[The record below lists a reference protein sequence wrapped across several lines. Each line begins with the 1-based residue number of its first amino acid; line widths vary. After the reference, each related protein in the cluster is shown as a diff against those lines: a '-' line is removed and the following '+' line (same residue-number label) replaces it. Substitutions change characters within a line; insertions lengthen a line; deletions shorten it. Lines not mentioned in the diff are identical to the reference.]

1 MRPFGCPV
9 TILNTIDHLGKFD
22 GKADEGFFVGYS
34 TNSKSF
40 KEDLEWRT
48 IPDKDYILL
57 PFLTQDPSFSYSLK
71 DSPNAR
77 FKPSREEEK
86 IDVEH
91 PENDIVS
98 LTISTASIE
107 DNVVDENIVYGCIDD
122 PNIPNL
128 EDIVYSDDDDEKVGA
143 EANMNNLVITMPVSP
158 IPTTRVHK
166 DYPLKQI
173 IRDIH
178 SAPQT
183 RRMTK
188 NVTEHVEPKK
198 VIQALQDPS
207 WIEAMQEE
215 LLQFKLHQVW
225 TLMELPYGKRA
236 IGTKWVYRNKK
247 DERGIVIRNKARI
260 EAIRLF
266 LADASFKDFVVY
278 QMDVKSAFLYG
289 KIEEEVYVCQ
299 PLGFEDPEF
308 PDKVYK
314 VEKALYG
321 LHQAPKA
328 WYETLSTYLLD
339 NGFQRGQINKT
350 LFIKRVK
357 ATTPMKTSKPLLK
370 DAEAEDVDVYLYR
383 SMIGSLMYLIAS
395 RPDIMF
401 DVCVCARF
409 QVTPKVSHLHAAKRI
424 FRYLKGCLE
433 WNGTAAKDEIQVS
446 AVRVTY
452 YCGSIPILADET
464 IIKEWEDRMERSA
477 TTASS
482 LEAKQDSGNINRT
495 KSIATLNESFPQGT
509 DSSSGPRHKLTIVGL
524 VNTVRLKLMLSVQV
538 NAVEGDFI
546 NTLIKEIMTYKGS
559 YIQKQRRNNHKD
571 FQHCLFAC
579 FLSQIEPK
587 KISEALEDES
597 WVDAMQE
604 ELLQFKIQK
613 VWILVDLPYG
623 KKAIGT
629 KWVYKNKKDERGV
642 VVRNKARLVAQGYRQ
657 EEGIDYD
664 EVFAPVA
671 RIEAIRIFLAFASY
685 MGFIVYQMDVKSA
698 FLYGTIDEEVYVSQ
712 PLGFVDPKF
721 PKKVYKVVKA
731 LYGLHQA
738 PRAWYATLSTFLLKN
753 RYRRG
758 TIDKTLFIKKDK
770 NDIMLVQVYVDD
782 IIFGSTKRSWCDE
795 FEALMK
801 KILKKFDFASVKTA
815 STPIETHK
823 PLVKDEEAADV
834 DVHLYR
840 SMIGS
845 LMYLTASRPDI
856 MFAVCACSRFQ
867 VTPKTSHLHAV
878 KRIFRYLKGKPKL
891 GLWYPRES
899 SFDLVAYSDSD
910 YGGANLDRKSTTG
923 GCQFLGHRLISW
935 QCKKQTI
942 VATSTTEAEYVAA
955 ANCCGQVLW
964 IQNQMLD
971 YGFNFMNTRI
981 YIDNESTICIVKNL
995 VFHSKTKHIEIRHHF
1010 IRDAYEKK
1018 LIQVLK
1024 IHTDDNV
1031 ADLLTKAFDVS
1042 SLVSTAEALA
1052 IQGQTTTGKESSNP
1066 LMADSLPKTIQSNDP
1081 PLSRGYKLRSGEDSL
1096 ELMKLMAYCT
1106 NLCEFVSKKN
1116 REIK

>member
-1 MRPFGCPV
+1 MMRTYIQIDADDLEEMDLKVADGYGSKGEQEHRTYKEEYDSGNNIDKSFGGLRWTWVLQVLQAQILSDKFKIGVGYDSQVVDSQVFDSQENDSESITSIPDVATSKDKTSKSKPKSVGEPLIEDWISDSEDENETESKSKQRKSSFAKDSTTKWSSKKNRTLIEAARTILADSKLLTTFWAEAVNTACYVQNRVLVIKPHNKTPYELFLGRKPALSFMRPFGCPV

-22 GKADEGFFVGYS
+22 GKANEGFFIGYS

-40 KEDLEWRT
+40 KVFNSRTRILEENLHVKFSEETPNIAGNGPNWLFDIDTLTKSMNYGPVVAGNQSNGSVGTKACDDAGKSRMET

-128 EDIVYSDDDDEKVGA
+128 EEIVYSDDDEEVGA
-143 EANMNNLVITMPVSP
+143 EADMNNLAITVPVSP

-166 DYPLKQI
+166 DHPLKQI

-215 LLQFKLHQVW
+215 LLQFKLQQVW
-225 TLMELPYGKRA
+225 TLMDLPYGKRA

-247 DERGIVIRNKARI
+247 DERGIVIRNKARLVAQGYTQEEGIDYDEVFALVARI

-266 LADASFKDFVVY
+266 LAYASFKDFVVY

-289 KIEEEVYVCQ
+289 KIEEEVYVYQ

-321 LHQAPKA
+321 LHQAPRA

-339 NGFQRGQINKT
+339 NGFQRGQIDKT

-424 FRYLKGCLE
+424 FRYLKVANSTTEAEYVAASSCCGQVLWIQNQMLDYGYNFMNTKIFIDNESTICIVKNPVFHSKTKHIEIRHHFIRDSYEKRLIQVIKIHTDHNVADLLTKAFDVSRFQYLIARCLE

-482 LEAKQDSGNINRT
+482 LEAKQDSGN
-495 KSIATLNESFPQGT
+495 
-509 DSSSGPRHKLTIVGL
+509 
-524 VNTVRLKLMLSVQV
+524 
-538 NAVEGDFI
+538 
-546 NTLIKEIMTYKGS
+546 
-559 YIQKQRRNNHKD
+559 
-571 FQHCLFAC
+571 
-579 FLSQIEPK
+579 
-587 KISEALEDES
+587 AL
-597 WVDAMQE
+597 
-604 ELLQFKIQK
+604 
-613 VWILVDLPYG
+613 
-623 KKAIGT
+623 
-629 KWVYKNKKDERGV
+629 
-642 VVRNKARLVAQGYRQ
+642 
-657 EEGIDYD
+657 
-664 EVFAPVA
+664 
-671 RIEAIRIFLAFASY
+671 
-685 MGFIVYQMDVKSA
+685 
-698 FLYGTIDEEVYVSQ
+698 
-712 PLGFVDPKF
+712 
-721 PKKVYKVVKA
+721 
-731 LYGLHQA
+731 
-738 PRAWYATLSTFLLKN
+738 
-753 RYRRG
+753 
-758 TIDKTLFIKKDK
+758 
-770 NDIMLVQVYVDD
+770 
-782 IIFGSTKRSWCDE
+782 
-795 FEALMK
+795 
-801 KILKKFDFASVKTA
+801 
-815 STPIETHK
+815 
-823 PLVKDEEAADV
+823 
-834 DVHLYR
+834 
-840 SMIGS
+840 
-845 LMYLTASRPDI
+845 
-856 MFAVCACSRFQ
+856 
-867 VTPKTSHLHAV
+867 
-878 KRIFRYLKGKPKL
+878 
-891 GLWYPRES
+891 
-899 SFDLVAYSDSD
+899 
-910 YGGANLDRKSTTG
+910 
-923 GCQFLGHRLISW
+923 
-935 QCKKQTI
+935 
-942 VATSTTEAEYVAA
+942 
-955 ANCCGQVLW
+955 
-964 IQNQMLD
+964 
-971 YGFNFMNTRI
+971 
-981 YIDNESTICIVKNL
+981 
-995 VFHSKTKHIEIRHHF
+995 
-1010 IRDAYEKK
+1010 
-1018 LIQVLK
+1018 
-1024 IHTDDNV
+1024 
-1031 ADLLTKAFDVS
+1031 
-1042 SLVSTAEALA
+1042 
-1052 IQGQTTTGKESSNP
+1052 
-1066 LMADSLPKTIQSNDP
+1066 
-1081 PLSRGYKLRSGEDSL
+1081 
-1096 ELMKLMAYCT
+1096 
-1106 NLCEFVSKKN
+1106 
-1116 REIK
+1116 